1 MENHTISIVII
12 LVSILMSAYFS
23 ATETAF
29 SSLNRIRMKNMAEK
43 GNKRARLVMRLSEDY
58 DSLLSTIL
66 IGNNIVNIA
75 SASLATVLFVKWLG
89 DEAGPSVSTA
99 VTTVVVLIFG
109 EVTPKSIAKESPER
123 FAMFSAPF
131 LSALMGLLTPFNFL
145 FGQWKKLLSA
155 LIQSTDEGGITEEE
169 LLSIVEEAKQGG
181 GIDEQEDMLIRSAL
195 EFTEQE
201 AGGIVT
207 PRVDITAVS
216 TEAAKEEIA
225 GVFADTAFSRL
236 PVFEGSIDHIVG
248 IIYKKDF
255 YRYVYHKDKEIAEII
270 RPALFVPQ
278 NKKIGAL
285 LKELQSRKVH
295 IAVVLDEYG
304 GTAGI
309 ITLEDILEELVGE
322 IWDEYDEV
330 SAEIEKKSETEYVV
344 AGSADVGEVFEALHI
359 KAADQKA
366 QAGIINGWIM
376 NELGRVPEEGD
387 SFAYQGYQIKALKM
401 NEKRVEKVLFADQ
414 RRKRPEGTAWGG
426 SAEDAERA

>member
-225 GVFADTAFSRL
+225 GVFADTAYSRL

-248 IIYKKDF
+248 IIYQKDF

-270 RPALFVPQ
+270 RPALFVQ
-278 NKKIGAL
+278 NNKNNHAI
-285 LKELQSRKVH
+285 LK
-295 IAVVLDEYG
+295 
-304 GTAGI
+304 
-309 ITLEDILEELVGE
+309 
-322 IWDEYDEV
+322 
-330 SAEIEKKSETEYVV
+330 
-344 AGSADVGEVFEALHI
+344 
-359 KAADQKA
+359 
-366 QAGIINGWIM
+366 
-376 NELGRVPEEGD
+376 
-387 SFAYQGYQIKALKM
+387 
-401 NEKRVEKVLFADQ
+401 
-414 RRKRPEGTAWGG
+414 
-426 SAEDAERA
+426 

>member
-248 IIYKKDF
+248 IIYQKDF

-309 ITLEDILEELVGE
+309 ITLEDILE
-322 IWDEYDEV
+322 EYDEV